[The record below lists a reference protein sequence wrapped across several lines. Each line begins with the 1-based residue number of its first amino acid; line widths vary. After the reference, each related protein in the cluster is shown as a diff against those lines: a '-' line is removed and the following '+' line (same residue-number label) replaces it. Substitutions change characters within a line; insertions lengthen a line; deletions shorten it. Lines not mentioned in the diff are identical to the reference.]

1 MAAKL
6 RTALVSLSCAVA
18 LIAQQVLD
26 NEAIL
31 KLVKAGLSEDVIVGM
46 VNNQA
51 GKYSTSA
58 DDVIALK
65 SSGVSDKL
73 IAAIVNKNST
83 SAAPSETKSKV
94 NVAISVPAP
103 DLILHDATPV
113 RLRLNRTLS
122 SADATVGDSVDFELL
137 DDVSV
142 DDVLVIPRGTIAIA
156 TITKAEHKKRMARG
170 GKLDLNIDYVRIA
183 NGDKIALRAVKETSG
198 GGHVGAMTGGMVATA
213 IVFFPA
219 APFFL
224 FMHGKDTTI
233 PKGTEITAYVNGEI
247 KLDREN
253 LKVVGNTVA
262 SNPHPEQKSAQASPA
277 ATGPPPAVAVTIRP
291 EPSTDAS
298 ALVGV
303 TFTSTPPGALVLFAG
318 MAFSNTPFVTKLQ
331 PGKYQITMTLDGY
344 ADWTGEI
351 IVEASKPSTVIAQM
365 AKR

>member
-1 MAAKL
+1 MAAKI
-6 RTALVSLSCAVA
+6 RSALVSLSCAVA

-26 NEAIL
+26 NDAIL
-31 KLVKAGLSEDVIVGM
+31 KLVKAGLSDDVIVGM

-58 DDVIALK
+58 DDVITLK
-65 SSGVSDKL
+65 SSGVSDKI
-73 IAAIVNKNST
+73 IAAIVNKSST
-83 SAAPSETKSKV
+83 SAQPSEMKPKE
-94 NVAISVPAP
+94 NVAATVPASE
-103 DLILHDATPV
+103 LILHDATPV

-122 SADATVGDSVDFELL
+122 SADATVGDSVDFEVL

-198 GGHVGAMTGGMVATA
+198 GGHTGAMTGGMVATA
-213 IVFFPA
+213 LVFFPA

-247 KLDREN
+247 KLDREK
-253 LKVVGNTVA
+253 LKVVGSSVA
-262 SNPHPEQKSAQASPA
+262 SDVRPEQKSAQAAPA
-277 ATGPPPAVAVTIRP
+277 APIAPPAPATVRP
-291 EPSTDAS
+291 ESSADAS

-303 TFTSTPPGALVLFAG
+303 TFTSNPPGALVLFAG

-344 ADWTGEI
+344 AEWTGEI
-351 IVEASKPSTVIAQM
+351 TVEASKPSTVVAQM